1 MVTLTVKKRSSG
13 DLIASV
19 NMFHLLLIGGEE
31 KFELQ
36 CLQLTDVVADI
47 VWKDLVFQVCV
58 KIRIGLFWRE

>member
-13 DLIASV
+13 DLNASAD
-19 NMFHLLLIGGEE
+19 MCHLLLIGGGE

-36 CLQLTDVVADI
+36 CLQLTEIVADI